1 MASGSTKGVADVLFC
16 IDASN
21 SMAPCIEGVK
31 ANVSGFI
38 DGLSGNPNYA
48 GWDLR
53 MDYVAHSA
61 LERTTGVVFKDVN
74 WSLCH
79 ESTNFP
85 FGCQP
90 DVIDSLYL
98 PQVGQQKLFTSSVEE
113 FRTALDKVQPKG
125 NEASL
130 VALDCCLDFPWR
142 GAAKCHRVVIFLTD
156 QPLEDGALLEAQ
168 TEMLD
173 ALIEKIQALKVML
186 FIIAPESDAYDML
199 AEADKSE
206 YQVVGEGNG
215 LAGINFHE
223 VLEGIGKSVSVS
235 IPTLQGMPQA
245 PVEKGL
251 FKQAT
256 WTISTGG
263 DYNLEDS

>member
-1 MASGSTKGVADVLFC
+1 MAAGSIRGVADVLFC

-31 ANVSGFI
+31 SNVSGFI
-38 DGLSGNPNYA
+38 DGLSGNPNYS

-61 LERTTGVVFKDVN
+61 LERTTGLVFKDVN
-74 WSLCH
+74 WSFIH

-85 FGCQP
+85 IGSQP
-90 DVIDSLYL
+90 DVIDALYV
-98 PQVGQQKLFTSSVEE
+98 PQVGQQNLFTHSVEE
-113 FRTALDKVQPKG
+113 FRTALDKVEPKG

-130 VALDCCLDFPWR
+130 VALDICLDFPWR
-142 GAAKCHRVVIFLTD
+142 DAAECHRVVIFLSD

-173 ALIEKIQALKVML
+173 ALIDKIQALKVML
-186 FIIAPESDAYDML
+186 FVIAPESDAYDML
-199 AEADKSE
+199 AEADKCE
-206 YQVVGEGNG
+206 YQEVGEGNG
-215 LAGINFHE
+215 LSGVNFHK

-235 IPTLQGMPQA
+235 IPAKQGMPEA
-245 PVEKGL
+245 PVERGL
-251 FKQAT
+251 FKQAD
-256 WTISTGG
+256 WARPTGG
-263 DYNLEDS
+263 DYNLEDN